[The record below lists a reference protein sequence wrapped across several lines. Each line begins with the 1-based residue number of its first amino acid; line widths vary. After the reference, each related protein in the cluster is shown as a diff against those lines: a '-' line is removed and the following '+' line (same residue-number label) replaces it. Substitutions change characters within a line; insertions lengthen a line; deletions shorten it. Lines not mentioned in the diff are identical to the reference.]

1 MQKSLPF
8 GKRRFRGKRGQ
19 ENRSK
24 AEKDQTKRVT
34 GLGRRTI
41 EEIQIEKWNQ
51 TDSPEIPDKARGKH
65 QNRWAPFSGILWVV
79 APSDCYGQ
87 MVQME

>member
-1 MQKSLPF
+1 MSAYTTNYSSHLLTAQKTKRRATQKSLPF

-41 EEIQIEKWNQ
+41 EEI
-51 TDSPEIPDKARGKH
+51 
-65 QNRWAPFSGILWVV
+65 
-79 APSDCYGQ
+79 
-87 MVQME
+87 